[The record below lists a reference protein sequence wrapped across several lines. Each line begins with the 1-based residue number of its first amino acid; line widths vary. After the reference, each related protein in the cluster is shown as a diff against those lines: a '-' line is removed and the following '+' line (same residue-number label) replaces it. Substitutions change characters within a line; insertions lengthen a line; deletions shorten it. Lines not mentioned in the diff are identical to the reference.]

1 MEVALG
7 INEGFMKSTARI
19 AGHPIH
25 PMLIPYPFAFL
36 SGALA
41 FRMLASVRHDA
52 TLARTADHLR
62 TAGLATALV
71 AAAPG
76 IVDYFTAVPG
86 GPPRRTA
93 TTHALSNSTALL
105 CFAAAA
111 VNGQPGTEDRRPLAL
126 EALGTA
132 FLSLGGWLG
141 GKLTYHHRV
150 GVLERFDRDTQS
162 RLPDA

>member
-1 MEVALG
+1 
-7 INEGFMKSTARI
+7 MKSTARI
-19 AGHPIH
+19 AEHPIH

-41 FRMLASVRHDA
+41 FRMLASARHDA
-52 TLARTADHLR
+52 TFARTADHLR
-62 TAGLATALV
+62 TAGLATAVL

-76 IVDYFTAVPG
+76 IIDYFTALPD

-93 TTHALSNSTALL
+93 TSHVIANSTALL

-111 VNGQPGTEDRRPLAL
+111 VGGQRGTEDRQSLTL
-126 EALGTA
+126 EAIGTA

-141 GKLTYHHRV
+141 GKLTYHHHV
-150 GVLERFDRDTQS
+150 GVVE
-162 RLPDA
+162 DAESGAYARIADA